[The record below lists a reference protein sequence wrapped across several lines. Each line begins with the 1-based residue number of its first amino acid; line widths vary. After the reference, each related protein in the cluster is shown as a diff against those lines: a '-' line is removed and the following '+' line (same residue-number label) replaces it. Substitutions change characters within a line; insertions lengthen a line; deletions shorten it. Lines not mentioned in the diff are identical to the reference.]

1 MEYQGYQFTHILI
14 PIFSVY
20 IYKNDFMK
28 KHLNPTLRILVKITL
43 CFLIGISVVSFVQS
57 VLLGNRLEYLY
68 DLPTDDLAT
77 HLDEGSSITWGSITT
92 SLENTLTYYAFGVS
106 GVERIEQNSSLLQI
120 DDPGYL
126 IVDIHSMF
134 GAGKLAVYSPSQG
147 LIVADGSQAEIFID
161 TPGTYSLYCVGSHF
175 WGKLEIALT
184 SKGSFLQGA

>member
-1 MEYQGYQFTHILI
+1 
-14 PIFSVY
+14 
-20 IYKNDFMK
+20 MK

-77 HLDEGSSITWGSITT
+77 HLDEGSSIT
-92 SLENTLTYYAFGVS
+92 YYAFGVS
-106 GVERIEQNSSLLQI
+106 GVELIEQNSSLLQI